1 MGRSKDNSPV
11 DEDDEPKPELSIPR
25 VLIALMLAL
34 GMIAG
39 TAAFVDHKLNA
50 RSPGRLGVT
59 WFAPYVDTTLT
70 PLTQFQDPGDN
81 PARQVVLGF
90 VVAAPRTSC
99 TPSWGG
105 YYDPAQASQSL
116 NLDSRVAE
124 VRNQGGNVIISFGGL
139 ANSELATTCTNETAL
154 ESAYSQVISRYD
166 ATTVD
171 FDIEGAALDN
181 VASIKRRAE
190 ALAAL
195 QKAATAKGKTLSVW
209 LTLPVATTGLEP
221 EALSLIAS
229 TLSAGVQVAGVN
241 VMAMDFGSVE
251 PDMGAAVTA
260 ALNATHGQLETIY
273 RRFGLGAN
281 PATAWNRMGVTVMI
295 GQNDT
300 PGEIFSL
307 ADARTLSTFVQR
319 HHLRRVSMWSLNR
332 DAQCGSSFAVVGV
345 QSNTC
350 SGTTQ
355 AALAFSKTFS
365 RFGGAVSAATGSE
378 TVTTVAPV
386 ADNPATSPYPIWQP
400 DRPYVTG
407 YRVVREGQIY
417 QAKWFTQGNDPAA
430 QVQYAYQTPWQLI
443 GPVLPG
449 DHAPTTTTLPPGTYP
464 NWSPTTVYQQG
475 QKVLYEGLPYQA
487 KYYNKATSPGQENA
501 DPDTSP
507 WSPLFTVP
515 GEPTDS

>member
-1 MGRSKDNSPV
+1 MGRSQDNSPV
-11 DEDDEPKPELSIPR
+11 NEDDEPKPQLSIIR
-25 VLIALMLAL
+25 VAIALLLACGL
-34 GMIAG
+34 IAG

-50 RSPGRLGVT
+50 PTTGHLGVT

-70 PLTQFQDPGDN
+70 PATQFQDPGDN

-90 VVAAPRTSC
+90 VVAAPKSTC

-105 YYDPAQASQSL
+105 YYDLDQAAQSL

-124 VRNQGGNVIISFGGL
+124 VRSQGGNVIISFGGL
-139 ANSELATTCTNETAL
+139 DNSELATTCTNEAAL
-154 ESAYSQVISRYD
+154 EAAYSEVISRYQ

-171 FDIEGAALDN
+171 FDIEGAAVDN
-181 VASIKRRAE
+181 IASIKRRAD

-195 QKAATAKGKTLSVW
+195 QKLARDKGKTLNVW
-209 LTLPVATTGLEP
+209 LTVPETTTGLQP
-221 EALSLIAS
+221 DALSLIES

-241 VMAMDFGSVE
+241 VMAMDFGTVE
-251 PDMGAAVTA
+251 TDMGATVTRS
-260 ALNATHGQLETIY
+260 LTATHGQLESVY

-300 PGEIFSL
+300 PGENFSL
-307 ADARTLSTFVQR
+307 ADARTLSAFVSA
-319 HHLRRVSMWSLNR
+319 HHIRRVSMWSLNR
-332 DAQCGSSFAVVGV
+332 DSQCGSAFAVVGV
-345 QSNTC
+345 HSNSC

-355 AALAFSKTFS
+355 ASLAFSKAFAGFS
-365 RFGGAVSAATGSE
+365 GAVTAATGSE

-386 ADNPATSPYPIWQP
+386 ADNPATSPFPIWQP
-400 DRPYVTG
+400 NRPYVTG
-407 YRVVREGQIY
+407 YRVVREGEIY

-449 DHAPTTTTLPPGTYP
+449 DHAPTTTTLPAGTYP
-464 NWSPTTVYQQG
+464 AWSPTAVYQQG
-475 QKVLYEGLPYQA
+475 QKVLYQGEPYQA

-507 WSPLFTVP
+507 WAPLFTTP